1 MDLLVSTGAAVVT
14 DSCFSSTLGAA
25 VMVGGIVALLS
36 SPPPPYK
43 STPPNTDTALA
54 GFFFCGLAGSLE
66 ISGLV
71 CGGSLSKFPLSTGAA
86 NRSSAGAVC

>member
-1 MDLLVSTGAAVVT
+1 
-14 DSCFSSTLGAA
+14 
-25 VMVGGIVALLS
+25 MVGGIVALLS
-36 SPPPPYK
+36 SPPPPK
-43 STPPNTDTALA
+43 TSTPPKIDTAPA

-71 CGGSLSKFPLSTGAA
+71 CGSSFSTFPLSTGAA